1 MAWTFSIVATENI
14 KKMKELS
21 DLQYKNADNFFLL
34 IIILSFSE
42 DDFGGTVRHRRCDG
56 IRTGDREGPRR
67 DPGQA
72 AGREPD
78 QPRVPGQTFEVRR
91 HFGVK

>member
-1 MAWTFSIVATENI
+1 M
-14 KKMKELS
+14 
-21 DLQYKNADNFFLL
+21 
-34 IIILSFSE
+34 IIILLFSE
-42 DDFGGTVRHRRCDG
+42 DNFGGTVRHRRCDG

-91 HFGVK
+91 HFDVK